1 MSADEETVNRRETA
15 FRLFATEFEDS
26 DISYTESDEERAPNY
41 VITPTGAR
49 VNRLFVVGV
58 LTEVQQVSDD
68 VLRARVVDPTGAFV
82 VYAGQYQPDEQAF
95 LERTEP
101 PAFVAVA
108 GKARTF
114 QPEDSDV
121 VYTSIRPESINEVD
135 AETRDRWTVRTAE
148 RTLDRIGAMAA
159 ALESNGGEGL
169 QERLADQGVPEG
181 LAAGIP
187 LAIEHY
193 GTSGQYLDALRE
205 TALDALRVVADERE
219 EVADRS
225 VAPDASG
232 EADLSALANIEL
244 STPEPDE
251 PAARPDA
258 ATADSRAGTATG
270 SEPAGTPDSEPSGGG
285 TESADEAESVA
296 DTGGQTDTTVEEST
310 ATAED
315 TTSSEETTAPAG
327 EAATA
332 DGVTRESSA
341 DAESETADTGGET
354 GTDAESET
362 ADTGGDELGDFD
374 PEEFDL
380 DEETR
385 EEVQSEYGTEF
396 QSGTEVDEP
405 GEAGIDT
412 PEPEEPAVESD
423 TATETGGSEPTT
435 ETSASE
441 PETETADPE
450 EATGSEPTT
459 EGGESESPD
468 ESEAVDLEDAVM
480 DAMTELDDGDGA
492 DREQVIAAVVEQ
504 GADPGAVEDAVQ
516 DALMD
521 GRCYEPDDET
531 LKPI

>member
-26 DISYTESDEERAPNY
+26 DVSYTESDEERAPNY

-82 VYAGQYQPDEQAF
+82 VYAGQYQPDEQTF

-148 RTLDRIGAMAA
+148 RTLDRIGTIAA
-159 ALESNGGEGL
+159 ALESNSGEGL
-169 QERLADQGVPEG
+169 KQRLADQGVPDG

-193 GTSGQYLDALRE
+193 GTSGQYLNALRE
-205 TALDALRVVADERE
+205 TALDALRVVAGERE

-232 EADLSALANIEL
+232 EIDLSALASIEL

-251 PAARPDA
+251 PVAQPEAE
-258 ATADSRAGTATG
+258 TADSRAGTATG
-270 SEPAGTPDSEPSGGG
+270 SEPAGTPDSEPSEVG
-285 TESADEAESVA
+285 AESTEEIESVG
-296 DTGGQTDTTVEEST
+296 DTGGQADTTVEEST

-315 TTSSEETTAPAG
+315 TASSEGTTPPAG

-332 DGVTRESSA
+332 DDVATEPGTGA
-341 DAESETADTGGET
+341 DAESETADTG
-354 GTDAESET
+354 A
-362 ADTGGDELGDFD
+362 DELGDFD

-385 EEVQSEYGTEF
+385 KEVQSEYGTEF
-396 QSGTEVDEP
+396 QSGAEVDEP

-412 PEPEEPAVESD
+412 PEPEEPAVGSD
-423 TATETGGSEPTT
+423 TATEPGGSEPTT
-435 ETSASE
+435 ETVVSE
-441 PETETADPE
+441 PA
-450 EATGSEPTT
+450 T

-468 ESEAVDLEDAVM
+468 ESDAVDLEDAVM
-480 DAMTELDDGDGA
+480 DAMAELDDGDGA
-492 DREQVIAAVVEQ
+492 NREQVIAAVVEQ

>member
-26 DISYTESDEERAPNY
+26 DVSYTESDEERAPNY

-148 RTLDRIGAMAA
+148 RTLDRIGTMAA
-159 ALESNGGEGL
+159 ALESDGGERL
-169 QERLADQGVPEG
+169 QERLADQGVPDG

-193 GTSGQYLDALRE
+193 GTSGQYLNALRE
-205 TALDALRVVADERE
+205 TALDALRVVAGERE
-219 EVADRS
+219 EVTDRS
-225 VAPDASG
+225 VAPGASG
-232 EADLSALANIEL
+232 EVDLSDLANIEL

-251 PAARPDA
+251 PAAQPDA

-270 SEPAGTPDSEPSGGG
+270 SEPAGTSDSEPSGIG
-285 TESADEAESVA
+285 TESTDEAESVA

-327 EAATA
+327 EAATP

-341 DAESETADTGGET
+341 DAESEMADT
-354 GTDAESET
+354 ESET

-423 TATETGGSEPTT
+423 TVTEPGESESATETV
-435 ETSASE
+435 ASE

-450 EATGSEPTT
+450 EAPGSEPTT
-459 EGGESESPD
+459 EGGEIESPD

-480 DAMTELDDGDGA
+480 DAMTELDDGNGA